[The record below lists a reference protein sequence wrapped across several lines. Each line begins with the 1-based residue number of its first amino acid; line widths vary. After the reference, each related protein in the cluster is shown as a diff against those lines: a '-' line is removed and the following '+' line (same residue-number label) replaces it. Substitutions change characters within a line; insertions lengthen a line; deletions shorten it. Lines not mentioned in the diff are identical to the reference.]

1 MAKGYERSCKEMLKI
16 GNVEMKNNVV
26 LAPMAG
32 VCNPAF
38 RLIAKEFGCGLVCAE
53 MVSDKAILHG
63 NTRTLEMLFV
73 DEREKPL
80 SLQIFGG
87 DKDSLIEAVKFVD
100 KNTNADIIDINMG
113 CPVPKVTK
121 CDAGA
126 RWLLDPKKIY
136 EMVSYAADAAKKPVT
151 VKMRIGW
158 DDEHVYAVENAQ
170 AVERAGGAAVSVHGR
185 TREQLYTGKANWDI
199 LRDVKQAV
207 SIPVIG
213 NGDVF
218 SPEDAKRLLAHTN
231 CDGVMIG
238 RGALGN
244 PWMLY
249 RTVHYLTT
257 GELLPDPT
265 PAEKMRIAVLHL
277 DRLSS
282 LKGESVAVREM
293 RKHLAWYL
301 KGLPDSAAVRN
312 TIMDLTTR
320 SSVVSVL
327 DEYVRTVEEMLA
339 NVETDGSESG
349 ELVVH

>member
-1 MAKGYERSCKEMLKI
+1 MLKI
-16 GNVEMKNNVV
+16 GDIEMKNQVV

-38 RLIAKEFGCGLVCAE
+38 RLIAKEFGTGLVCAE
-53 MVSDKAILHG
+53 MVSDKAIIHG
-63 NTRTLEMLFV
+63 NKRTREMLFV

-87 DKDSLIEAVKFVD
+87 DRESLVEAAKVVD
-100 KNTNADIIDINMG
+100 QETNADIIDINMG

-126 RWLLDPKKIY
+126 RWLLDPNKIY
-136 EMVSYAADAAKKPVT
+136 EMVSAVVESVSKPVT

-158 DDEHVYAVENAQ
+158 DSEHIYAVENAR
-170 AVERAGGAAVSVHGR
+170 AVERAGGQAVSVHGR
-185 TREQLYTGKANWDI
+185 TREQLYTGHANWDI
-199 LRDVKQAV
+199 IKEVKEAV

-213 NGDVF
+213 NGDVA
-218 SPEDAKRLLAHTN
+218 SPEDARRMLDLTH

-249 RTVHYLTT
+249 RTIEYLQT
-257 GELLPDPT
+257 GELLPDPS
-265 PAEKMRIAVLHL
+265 PEEKIRIAILHM
-277 DRLSS
+277 DRLVA
-282 LKGESVAVREM
+282 LKGEAVAVREM

-301 KGLPDSAAVRN
+301 KGFKGSARIKDVIMEETKRDDMVCILDQFVSQLHMVDNDEPSTSAASPAAV
-312 TIMDLTTR
+312 
-320 SSVVSVL
+320 
-327 DEYVRTVEEMLA
+327 A
-339 NVETDGSESG
+339 Q
-349 ELVVH
+349 

>member
-1 MAKGYERSCKEMLKI
+1 MLKI
-16 GNVEMKNNVV
+16 GNIEMKNKVV

-38 RLIAKEFGCGLVCAE
+38 RLIAKEFGTGLVCAE

-63 NTRTLEMLFV
+63 NKRTMEMLFV

-87 DKDSLIEAVKFVD
+87 DRESLVEAAKVVD
-100 KNTNADIIDINMG
+100 KQTNADIIDINMG

-126 RWLLDPKKIY
+126 RWLLDPNKIY
-136 EMVSYAADAAKKPVT
+136 EMVSAVVDAVDKPVT

-158 DDEHVYAVENAQ
+158 DSEHIYAIENAR
-170 AVERAGGAAVSVHGR
+170 AVERAGGKAVSVHGR
-185 TREQLYTGKANWDI
+185 TREQLYTGKADWDI
-199 LRDVKQAV
+199 IRDVKSAV

-218 SPEDAKRLLAHTN
+218 TPEDAHRLLEHTG

-249 RTVHYLTT
+249 RTVQYLTN
-257 GELLPDPT
+257 GELLPDPS
-265 PAEKMRIAVLHL
+265 PSEKMRIAILHM
-277 DRLSS
+277 DRLVA
-282 LKGESVAVREM
+282 LKGEGTAVREM

-301 KGLPDSAAVRN
+301 KGLPGAARIKDNIMEETSRDKMVQILDGYIETLADTADMPMEAGSAAG
-312 TIMDLTTR
+312 MQ
-320 SSVVSVL
+320 
-327 DEYVRTVEEMLA
+327 DEA
-339 NVETDGSESG
+339 I
-349 ELVVH
+349 VH

>member
-1 MAKGYERSCKEMLKI
+1 MLKI
-16 GNVEMKNNVV
+16 GDIEMKNQVV

-38 RLIAKEFGCGLVCAE
+38 RLIAKEFGTGLVCAE
-53 MVSDKAILHG
+53 MVSGKAIVHG
-63 NTRTLEMLFV
+63 NPRTREMLFV

-87 DKDSLIEAVKFVD
+87 DRESLVEAAKVVD
-100 KNTNADIIDINMG
+100 KETNADIIDINMG

-126 RWLLDPKKIY
+126 RWLLSPDKIY
-136 EMVSYAADAAKKPVT
+136 EMVSAVVDAVDKPVT

-158 DDEHVYAVENAQ
+158 DSEHIFVEDNAR
-170 AVERAGGAAVSVHGR
+170 AVERAGGQAVSVHGR
-185 TREQLYTGKANWDI
+185 TREQLYTGLADWKYIRMA
-199 LRDVKQAV
+199 KEAV

-213 NGDVF
+213 NGDVNT
-218 SPEDAKRLLAHTN
+218 PEDARAMLDQTG

-249 RTVHYLTT
+249 RTIQYLST
-257 GELLPDPT
+257 GELMPEPG
-265 PAEKMRIAVLHL
+265 AEEKIKVAILHM
-277 DRLSS
+277 DRLIS
-282 LKGESVAVREM
+282 LKGEAVAVREM

-301 KGLPDSAAVRN
+301 KGMKAAARVKDVIMEETKRDEMVRILNEFVIQLKEGEEQESLNSSLSAV
-312 TIMDLTTR
+312 
-320 SSVVSVL
+320 
-327 DEYVRTVEEMLA
+327 
-339 NVETDGSESG
+339 
-349 ELVVH
+349 

>member
-1 MAKGYERSCKEMLKI
+1 MLKI
-16 GNVEMKNNVV
+16 ANIEMKNQVV

-53 MVSDKAILHG
+53 MVSDKALVHG
-63 NTRTLEMLFV
+63 NERTREMLYV
-73 DEREKPL
+73 DDREKPL

-87 DKDSLIEAVKFVD
+87 DRKSLVEAAKIVD
-100 KNTNADIIDINMG
+100 KESNADIIDINMG

-126 RWLLDPKKIY
+126 RWLLDPNKIY
-136 EMVSYAADAAKKPVT
+136 EMVSAVVDAVDKPVT

-158 DDEHVYAVENAQ
+158 DDEHIYVVDNAK
-170 AVERAGGAAVSVHGR
+170 AVERAGGQAVSVHGR
-185 TREQLYTGKANWDI
+185 TREQLYTGKADWSYI
-199 LRDVKQAV
+199 RQVKEAV

-213 NGDVF
+213 NGDVAT
-218 SPEDAKRLLAHTN
+218 PEDARRMLDETG

-249 RTVHYLTT
+249 RTVEYLTT
-257 GELLPDPT
+257 GKLLPDPT
-265 PAEKMRIAVLHL
+265 PEEKVRIAIIHM
-277 DRLSS
+277 DRLIA
-282 LKGESVAVREM
+282 LKGEKVAVREM

-301 KGLPDSAAVRN
+301 KGLPGAARVKDKVMEETRRDEMVRLLE
-312 TIMDLTTR
+312 D
-320 SSVVSVL
+320 
-327 DEYVRTVEEMLA
+327 YVAGIGAT
-339 NVETDGSESG
+339 ESM
-349 ELVVH
+349 VN

>member
-1 MAKGYERSCKEMLKI
+1 MLKI
-16 GNVEMKNNVV
+16 GNIEMKNQVV

-38 RLIAKEFGCGLVCAE
+38 RLIAKEFGTGLVCAE
-53 MVSDKAILHG
+53 MVSDKAIVHG
-63 NTRTLEMLFV
+63 NKRTREMLFV

-87 DKDSLIEAVKFVD
+87 DRESLVEAAKVVD
-100 KNTNADIIDINMG
+100 KETNADIIDINMG

-126 RWLLDPKKIY
+126 RWLLEPNKIY
-136 EMVSYAADAAKKPVT
+136 EMVSAVVDAVDKPVT

-158 DDEHVYAVENAQ
+158 DSEHIYVVDNAR
-170 AVERAGGAAVSVHGR
+170 AVERAGGQAISVHGR
-185 TREQLYTGKANWDI
+185 TREQLYTGHADWSYIRQAKE
-199 LRDVKQAV
+199 AV

-213 NGDVF
+213 NGDVQT
-218 SPEDAKRLLAHTN
+218 PQDAKAMLDQTG

-249 RTVHYLTT
+249 RTVQYLST
-257 GELLPDPT
+257 GELLPDPS
-265 PAEKMRIAVLHL
+265 PKEKIEVAILHM
-277 DRLSS
+277 DRLVA
-282 LKGESVAVREM
+282 LKGEAVAVREM

-301 KGLPDSAAVRN
+301 KGLKGAARVKDV
-312 TIMDLTTR
+312 IMEETKRDEMARIL
-320 SSVVSVL
+320 SDFVDKVS
-327 DEYVRTVEEMLA
+327 EE
-339 NVETDGSESG
+339 ESG
-349 ELVVH
+349 DVEGAEASVSAV

>member
-1 MAKGYERSCKEMLKI
+1 MLRI
-16 GNVEMKNNVV
+16 GDITMKNQVV

-38 RLIAKEFGCGLVCAE
+38 RLIAKEFGTGLVCAE

-63 NTRTLEMLFV
+63 NKRTMEMLHV

-87 DKDSLIEAVKFVD
+87 DKETLVEAARIVD
-100 KNTNADIIDINMG
+100 KQTNADIIDINMG

-126 RWLLDPKKIY
+126 RWLLDPDKIY
-136 EMVSYAADAAKKPVT
+136 EMVAAVVDAVEKPVT

-158 DDEHVYAVENAQ
+158 DSEHIYAVENAR
-170 AVERAGGAAVSVHGR
+170 AVERAGGKAVSVHGR
-185 TREQLYTGKANWDI
+185 TREQMYTGKADWGI
-199 LRDVKQAV
+199 IKEVKEAV

-218 SPEDAKRLLAHTN
+218 TPEDARKMLDLTG

-249 RTVHYLTT
+249 RTVEYLTK
-257 GELLPDPT
+257 GILPPEPT
-265 PAEKMRIAVLHL
+265 AREKIDIAILHL
-277 DRLSS
+277 DRLIA
-282 LKGESVAVREM
+282 LKGEKVAVRDM
-293 RKHLAWYL
+293 RKHMAWYL
-301 KGLPDSAAVRN
+301 KGLKGAARVRDE
-312 TIMDLTTR
+312 IMELTTR
-320 SSVVSVL
+320 EDLVKILYRYVDELEENMGEFSEEPVAVL
-327 DEYVRTVEEMLA
+327 
-339 NVETDGSESG
+339 
-349 ELVVH
+349 H

>member
-1 MAKGYERSCKEMLKI
+1 MLKI
-16 GNVEMKNNVV
+16 GDIEMKNNVV

-38 RLIAKEFGCGLVCAE
+38 RLIAKEFGTGLVCAE

-63 NTRTLEMLFV
+63 NKRTIEMLYV

-87 DKDSLIEAVKFVD
+87 DRETLVEAAKVVD
-100 KNTNADIIDINMG
+100 KQTNADIIDINMG

-126 RWLLDPKKIY
+126 RWLLDPNKIY
-136 EMVSYAADAAKKPVT
+136 EMVSAVVDAVDKPVT

-170 AVERAGGAAVSVHGR
+170 AVERAGGKAVSVHGR
-185 TREQLYTGKANWDI
+185 TREQQYTGKANWDI
-199 LRDVKQAV
+199 IRDVKQAV

-218 SPEDAKRLLAHTN
+218 SPEDAKRLLDHTG

-249 RTVHYLTT
+249 RTIQYLTM
-257 GELLPDPT
+257 GELLPDPQ
-265 PAEKMRIAVLHL
+265 PQEKMEVAILHM
-277 DRLSS
+277 DRLAA

-301 KGLPDSAAVRN
+301 KGLPGAARVKDVIMEETSRDKLVAILEEYIDS
-312 TIMDLTTR
+312 
-320 SSVVSVL
+320 L
-327 DEYVRTVEEMLA
+327 DEAAEA
-339 NVETDGSESG
+339 KKSEA
-349 ELVVH
+349 VH

>member
-1 MAKGYERSCKEMLKI
+1 MLQI
-16 GNVEMKNNVV
+16 GNIEMKNRVV

-38 RLIAKEFGCGLVCAE
+38 RLIAKEFGTGLVCAE

-63 NTRTLEMLFV
+63 NKRTQEMLFV

-87 DKDSLIEAVKFVD
+87 DRESLVEAAKVVD
-100 KNTNADIIDINMG
+100 RQTNADIIDINMG

-126 RWLLDPKKIY
+126 RWLLDPNKIY
-136 EMVSYAADAAKKPVT
+136 EMVSAVVEAVDKPVT

-170 AVERAGGAAVSVHGR
+170 AVERAGGSAVSVHGR
-185 TREQLYTGKANWDI
+185 TREQLYTGTANWDI
-199 LRDVKQAV
+199 IKDVKQAV

-218 SPEDAKRLLAHTN
+218 SPEDAKRMLETTGV
-231 CDGVMIG
+231 DGVMIG

-249 RTVHYLTT
+249 RTIHYLTN
-257 GELLPDPT
+257 GELLPEPDA
-265 PAEKMRIAVLHL
+265 AEKMRIAVLHM
-277 DRLSS
+277 DRLVA
-282 LKGESVAVREM
+282 LKGESTAVREM

-301 KGLPDSAAVRN
+301 KGLPGAARVKDV
-312 TIMDLTTR
+312 IMEETSRDQM
-320 SSVVSVL
+320 VKIL
-327 DEYVRTVEEMLA
+327 DDYVRSLEEEA
-339 NVETDGSESG
+339 
-349 ELVVH
+349 VVR

>member
-1 MAKGYERSCKEMLKI
+1 MLKI
-16 GNVEMKNNVV
+16 GDIEMKNQVV

-38 RLIAKEFGCGLVCAE
+38 RLIAKEFGTGLVCAE

-63 NTRTLEMLFV
+63 NKRTKEMLFV

-87 DKDSLIEAVKFVD
+87 DRESLVAAAKVVD
-100 KNTNADIIDINMG
+100 QDTNADIIDINMG

-126 RWLLDPKKIY
+126 RWLLDPNKIF
-136 EMVSYAADAAKKPVT
+136 EMVSAVVDAVSKPVT

-158 DDEHVYAVENAQ
+158 DAEHIYVLDNAKAVEQ
-170 AVERAGGAAVSVHGR
+170 AGAKAVSVHGR
-185 TREQLYTGKANWDI
+185 TREQLYTGKADWDYI
-199 LRDVKQAV
+199 RQVKETVA
-207 SIPVIG
+207 IPVIG
-213 NGDVF
+213 NGDVAT
-218 SPEDAKRLLAHTN
+218 PEDAKRMLDQTG

-249 RTVHYLTT
+249 RTVEYLKT
-257 GELLPDPT
+257 GILLPEPEA
-265 PAEKMRIAVLHL
+265 AEKIRIAILHM
-277 DRLSS
+277 DRLAA
-282 LKGESVAVREM
+282 LKGENVAVREM

-301 KGLPDSAAVRN
+301 KGLKGAARIKDDIMEETKRNEMVRILENFVAELNSENSGTAESA
-312 TIMDLTTR
+312 
-320 SSVVSVL
+320 
-327 DEYVRTVEEMLA
+327 
-339 NVETDGSESG
+339 
-349 ELVVH
+349 

>member
-1 MAKGYERSCKEMLKI
+1 MLKI
-16 GNVEMKNNVV
+16 GDIEMKNQVV

-38 RLIAKEFGCGLVCAE
+38 RLIAKEFGTGLVCAE
-53 MVSDKAILHG
+53 MVSDKAIIHG
-63 NTRTLEMLFV
+63 NKRTREMLFV

-87 DKDSLIEAVKFVD
+87 DRESLVEAAKVVD
-100 KNTNADIIDINMG
+100 QETNADIIDINMG

-126 RWLLDPKKIY
+126 RWLLDPNKIY
-136 EMVSYAADAAKKPVT
+136 EMVSAVVESVSKPVT

-158 DDEHVYAVENAQ
+158 DSEHIYAVENAR
-170 AVERAGGAAVSVHGR
+170 AVERAGGQAVSVHGR
-185 TREQLYTGKANWDI
+185 TREQLYTGHANWDI
-199 LRDVKQAV
+199 IKEVKEAV

-213 NGDVF
+213 NGDVA
-218 SPEDAKRLLAHTN
+218 SPEDARRMLDLTN

-249 RTVHYLTT
+249 RTIEYLQT
-257 GELLPDPT
+257 GELLPDPA
-265 PAEKMRIAVLHL
+265 PEEKIRIAILHM
-277 DRLSS
+277 DRLVA
-282 LKGESVAVREM
+282 LKGEAVAVREM

-301 KGLPDSAAVRN
+301 KGLKGSARIKDVIMEETKRDDMVHILDQFVSQLHMVENDEPSTSAASPAAV
-312 TIMDLTTR
+312 
-320 SSVVSVL
+320 
-327 DEYVRTVEEMLA
+327 A
-339 NVETDGSESG
+339 Q
-349 ELVVH
+349 